1 LIVIDLKQKHMN
13 TYRFKTNLKCSGCV
27 KVVSPLLDS
36 ILEIENWEINLESDN
51 KTLEVESKSD
61 VSDLVIETIKKAGY
75 QISRLD

>member
-1 LIVIDLKQKHMN
+1 MN